1 MDTGYHLLEIPRFFG
16 TLLRSPMLRSL
27 SIRNYALI
35 ESVDVEFQ
43 SGLNI
48 ITGETGAGKSIL
60 VDAFSLILGGRAS
73 ADEVRKGTEKAV
85 VEGCF
90 HVKSHRWIKDLL
102 TENQLDGGEDLI
114 LRREVSGKGTT
125 RCFVN
130 DSPVSVGV
138 LKSFGDALVD
148 LHGQHEH
155 QSLLRR
161 ETHREFLDD
170 FGRLDGLVTEYREGH
185 AALVTLSRAWEDLR
199 SREHRLKQERDLYE
213 FQIKEIDEVGPVEG
227 EEEELA
233 SELRILE
240 NAEKLFDATA
250 KLHQILYESDQAV
263 PDRLVTARNQLEDL
277 AEIDPAFGPSRDE
290 CAATAVIVDEITKF
304 IQHYNSRIEFNPE
317 RLEFIRERLGRLTL
331 LKKKY
336 GGSLDAVLEHRG
348 RIGSAY
354 AMASNFDAEVA
365 ALGARMESARDAA
378 SAAAQRL
385 STKRRELT
393 GKVSRG
399 VLHELA
405 TLGFSNAKFDVRVQ
419 TLPPPSEGTNVY
431 LRMGKDRITAGIF
444 GMDDVEFLLST
455 NPGEDLRP
463 LARVASGGE
472 VSRVMLA
479 MKTILA
485 KSERLPLLV
494 FDEIDV
500 GISGRVA
507 QAVGKSLRALAQYH
521 QIIAI
526 THLPQIAGLADLHLS
541 VEKSEHR
548 GRTSTTLRSLD
559 LDERVREVAKLL
571 SGAEVTRSGI
581 DSARELMGL
590 DR

>member
-1 MDTGYHLLEIPRFFG
+1 
-16 TLLRSPMLRSL
+16 MLRSL

-35 ESVDVEFQ
+35 EAVDVEFQ
-43 SGLNI
+43 NGLNI

-60 VDAFSLILGGRAS
+60 IDAFSLILGGRAS
-73 ADEVRKGTEKAV
+73 ADEVRKGADKAV
-85 VEGCF
+85 VDGTF
-90 HVKSHRWIKDLL
+90 HVKANRTIKDLL
-102 TENQLDGGEDLI
+102 ARYELDGGDDLI
-114 LRREVSGKGTT
+114 LRRELSAKGTS

-130 DSPVSVGV
+130 DSPVSMAI
-138 LKSFGDALVD
+138 LKEFGDALVD

-161 ETHREFLDD
+161 ETHRELLDD
-170 FGRLDGLVTEYREGH
+170 YGRLDGLVAEYRDSYEN
-185 AALVTLSRAWEDLR
+185 LVALSRAWKDLR
-199 SREHRLKQERDLYE
+199 SREQRLKQERDLYE
-213 FQIKEIDEVGPVEG
+213 FQIKEIDEVGPSAG
-227 EEEELA
+227 EEQELA

-250 KLHQILYESDQAV
+250 RLHQVLYENDQAV
-263 PDRLVTARNQLEDL
+263 HDLLVTARNQLEDL
-277 AEIDPAFGPSRDE
+277 ADIDPAFGAPRDE
-290 CAATAVIVDEITKF
+290 CAAAAVIVDEITKF
-304 IQHYNSRIEFNPE
+304 IQYYNSRIEFNPE

-336 GGSLDAVLEHRG
+336 GGSLDAILAHRENIG
-348 RIGSAY
+348 RSFET
-354 AMASNFDAEVA
+354 ASNFDAEVQALEERIEA
-365 ALGARMESARDAA
+365 ARAAA

-399 VLHELA
+399 VLTELA
-405 TLGFSNAKFDVRVQ
+405 TLGIPNGRFDVMVQ
-419 TLPPPSEGTNVY
+419 TLPPPADGEQVS
-431 LRMGKDRITAGIF
+431 LRLGKEKITAGPY
-444 GMDDVEFLLST
+444 GMDDVEFTLST
-455 NPGEDLRP
+455 NPGEDLKP

-479 MKTILA
+479 LKTILA

-500 GISGRVA
+500 GISGRIA

-526 THLPQIAGLADLHLS
+526 THLPQIASLADLHLS
-541 VEKSEHR
+541 VEKSERR
-548 GRTSTTLRSLD
+548 GRTSTTLRTLD
-559 LDERVREVAKLL
+559 LEERVREVAKLL
-571 SGAEVTRSGI
+571 SGAEVTRSGL

-590 DR
+590 ER